1 MKREIIILMMVIILV
16 MGDSMMNTCFASGTV
31 SDGLGTIYLILT
43 WVGITK
49 TTSKTLRLEKLINK
63 RKKKNP
69 PLTFIDHLLCVR
81 SCYKHFTLFH
91 RN

>member
-63 RKKKNP
+63 RKKKSTTN
-69 PLTFIDHLLCVR
+69 I
-81 SCYKHFTLFH
+81 Y
-91 RN
+91 

>member
-31 SDGLGTIYLILT
+31 SDALGTIYLILT

-63 RKKKNP
+63 RKKKKK
-69 PLTFIDHLLCVR
+69 IH
-81 SCYKHFTLFH
+81 H
-91 RN
+91 

>member
-63 RKKKNP
+63 RKKK
-69 PLTFIDHLLCVR
+69 IH
-81 SCYKHFTLFH
+81 H
-91 RN
+91 

>member
-31 SDGLGTIYLILT
+31 SDALGTIYLILT

-49 TTSKTLRLEKLINK
+49 TT
-63 RKKKNP
+63 
-69 PLTFIDHLLCVR
+69 
-81 SCYKHFTLFH
+81 
-91 RN
+91 